1 MLRRMPRNRLLLLAG
16 AVGAA
21 IVVAVV
27 LILVGSGGTKHAAT
41 TTTATATVPAKTTPN
56 ASIFANVPQHGDTLG
71 RPNAPV
77 TLSVFEDPQCPFCRQ
92 WDLET
97 LPTVIERYVKTGRVK
112 LVYRGIEIIGPNS
125 VLGLQA
131 IYAAGLENKLWTF
144 SDELYKLQG
153 AENSG
158 WITSAVIR
166 RAARATGA
174 DGTAI
179 LGALGS
185 SGVRAGLADAKK
197 EATAGA
203 VQGTPTFV
211 IDRPPALPQQLSVAA
226 LDPATFTQALDAAIG

>member
-1 MLRRMPRNRLLLLAG
+1 MLTG

-27 LILVGSGGTKHAAT
+27 LIVVGSGGTKHAAT
-41 TTTATATVPAKTTPN
+41 TTATTTAPVKTTPKT
-56 ASIFANVPQHGDTLG
+56 SIFAGIPQHGDTLG
-71 RPNAPV
+71 RANAPV
-77 TLSVFEDPQCPFCRQ
+77 TMSVFEDPQCPFCRQ

-97 LPTVIERYVKTGRVK
+97 LPTVIKRYVKTGRVK

-131 IYAAGLENKLWTF
+131 IYAAGLQNKLWTF

-153 AENSG
+153 PENSG
-158 WITSAVIR
+158 WITSTVLR

-174 DGTAI
+174 DGAAI

-185 SGVRAGLADAKK
+185 SAVRAGLADAEK

-203 VQGTPTFV
+203 VQGTPTFM
-211 IDRPPALPQQLSVAA
+211 IDRPPAIPQQLSVAA

>member
-1 MLRRMPRNRLLLLAG
+1 MLAG
-16 AVGAA
+16 AAGVA
-21 IVVAVV
+21 IVVVV
-27 LILVGSGGTKHAAT
+27 LLIVVGSGGTKDAAT
-41 TTTATATVPAKTTPN
+41 TTVATTTVPAKTTLT
-56 ASIFANVPQHGDTLG
+56 ASIFAGIPQHGDTLG
-71 RPNAPV
+71 RANAPV
-77 TLSVFEDPQCPFCRQ
+77 TMSVFEDPQCPFCRQ

-97 LPTVIERYVKTGRVK
+97 LPTVIKRYVKTGRLK

-125 VLGLQA
+125 VLALQA
-131 IYAAGLENKLWTF
+131 IYAAGVQNKLWTF

-158 WITSAVIR
+158 WITSAVLR

-174 DGTAI
+174 DGAAI
-179 LGALGS
+179 LSALGS
-185 SGVRAGLADAKK
+185 SAVRAGLADAGK

-211 IDRPPALPQQLSVAA
+211 IDRPPAIPRPLSVAA

>member
-1 MLRRMPRNRLLLLAG
+1 MPRNRLLLLAG
-16 AVGAA
+16 AAAAA
-21 IVVAVV
+21 IVVVVV
-27 LILVGSGGTKHAAT
+27 LIAVGSGGTKNAAT
-41 TTTATATVPAKTTPN
+41 TTSATTTVPVKTKPKV
-56 ASIFANVPQHGDTLG
+56 SIFAGVPQHGDTLG
-71 RPNAPV
+71 RANAPV
-77 TLSVFEDPQCPFCRQ
+77 TISVFEDPQCPFCRQ

-97 LPTVIERYVKTGRVK
+97 LPAVIERYVKTGRVK

-131 IYAAGLENKLWTF
+131 IYAAGAQNKLWTF

-158 WITSAVIR
+158 WITSAVLR

-185 SGVRAGLADAKK
+185 PAVRVGLADAEK
-197 EATAGA
+197 EATAGG

-211 IDRPPALPQQLSVAA
+211 IDRPPAIPRQLSVAA
-226 LDPATFTQALDAAIG
+226 LDPATFTLALDAAIG

>member
-1 MLRRMPRNRLLLLAG
+1 MLAAAAG
-16 AVGAA
+16 VA
-21 IVVAVV
+21 IVVVVV
-27 LILVGSGGTKHAAT
+27 LIVVGSGGTKGAAT
-41 TTTATATVPAKTTPN
+41 TTAATPTVPAKTTPT
-56 ASIFANVPQHGDTLG
+56 ASIFAGIPQHGDTLG
-71 RPNAPV
+71 RANAPV
-77 TLSVFEDPQCPFCRQ
+77 TMSVFEDPQCPFCRQ

-97 LPTVIERYVKTGRVK
+97 LPTVIKRYVKTGRLK

-131 IYAAGLENKLWTF
+131 IYAAGAQNKLWTF

-153 AENSG
+153 AEQSG

-174 DGTAI
+174 DGAAI

-185 SGVRAGLADAKK
+185 PVVRAGMTAAEK
-197 EATAGA
+197 EATAEA

-211 IDRPPALPQQLSVAA
+211 IDRPPAIPQQLSVAS
-226 LDPATFTQALDAAIG
+226 LDSATFTAALDAAIG